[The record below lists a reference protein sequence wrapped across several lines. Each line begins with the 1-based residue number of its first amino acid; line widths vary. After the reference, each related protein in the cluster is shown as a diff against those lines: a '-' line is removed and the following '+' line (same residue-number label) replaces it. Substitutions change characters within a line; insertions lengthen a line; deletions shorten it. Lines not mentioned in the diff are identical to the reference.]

1 MSDDNELQLEHVA
14 KKSRATQASTD
25 SLTSDRVLTV
35 ATFYSGRQQQTAA
48 DRAQSVTIG
57 LKSFNNWLKTVLI
70 NLYCRPGD
78 FVLDLCSGKGGDLPK
93 WSRIKVGAVVFA
105 DVASESVRHSLER
118 YLQMRSSRK
127 ADFPAFFVDADC
139 SQADLFSRHPGM
151 HNFTKFGHFD
161 FVSCQFALHYAFE
174 TETRARALVQNA
186 ASRLRPGGH
195 FVCTVP
201 NAHLIVKRLR
211 STRGLSYGNDLYR
224 IRVEAPK
231 NVAGALPPFGAE
243 YFFTLVE
250 AVEDCPE
257 YLVHPAVLEA
267 LAAEYGLDLVLHQ
280 PFDEF
285 YRLHIDMAGNRDVM
299 QRMGADNVSDAEWEA
314 ICVYSVFA
322 FRKCG
327 TATRNEIAHIP
338 HGEANATLP
347 TVDDII
353 RVTSAA
359 AAATTNTD

>member
-1 MSDDNELQLEHVA
+1 MSDDDDNNNNNQFEHVS
-14 KKSRATQASTD
+14 KKARAVASD
-25 SLTSDRVLTV
+25 SLTSDRVLAV
-35 ATFYSGRQQQTAA
+35 ASHYSGRQQQSAA
-48 DRAQSVTIG
+48 ERAQSVTIG
-57 LKSFNNWLKTVLI
+57 LKSFNNWLKTVLL
-70 NLYCRPGD
+70 NLYCRRAD
-78 FVLDLCSGKGGDLPK
+78 FVLDLCSGKGGDLTK
-93 WSRIKVGAVVFA
+93 WSRLHVGAVVFA
-105 DVASESVRHSLER
+105 DVASESVRHSLDR
-118 YLQMRSSRK
+118 YQQMRASRK
-127 ADFPAFFVDADC
+127 CDFPAFFIDADC
-139 SQADLFSRHPGM
+139 SQAELFARHPDM
-151 HNFTKFGHFD
+151 HRFTQFGLFD

-174 TETRARALVQNA
+174 TEARARALVHNA

-211 STRGLSYGNDLYR
+211 STRGLSYGNELYR

-243 YFFTLVE
+243 YFFTLLD

-257 YLVHPAVLEA
+257 YLVHPAVLESI
-267 LAAEYGLDLVLHQ
+267 AADCGLELVLHQ

-285 YRLHIDMAGNRDVM
+285 YRLHIDSGANRDIL

-322 FRKCG
+322 FRKRG
-327 TATRNEIAHIP
+327 APQRDELARIPPSAANEP
-338 HGEANATLP
+338 LP

-353 RVTSAA
+353 RVTTASS
-359 AAATTNTD
+359 

>member
-1 MSDDNELQLEHVA
+1 MSAGGGDDDDHFEHVS
-14 KKSRATQASTD
+14 KKSRAAATD
-25 SLTSDRVLTV
+25 ALTSDRVLAV
-35 ATFYSGRQQQTAA
+35 ASHYSGRQQQSAA
-48 DRAQSVTIG
+48 ERAQSVTIG
-57 LKSFNNWLKTVLI
+57 LKSFNNWLKTVLL
-70 NLYCRPGD
+70 NLYCRRSD
-78 FVLDLCSGKGGDLPK
+78 FVLDLCSGKGGDLTK
-93 WSRIKVGAVVFA
+93 WTRLRVGAVVFA
-105 DVASESVRHSLER
+105 DVASESVKHSLER

-127 ADFPAFFVDADC
+127 CDFPAFFVDADC
-139 SQADLFSRHPGM
+139 SQANLFSLHPAM
-151 HNFTKFGHFD
+151 QRFTQFGHFD

-174 TETRARALVQNA
+174 TEARARALVRNA

-211 STRGLSYGNDLYR
+211 STRGLSYGNELYR

-231 NVAGALPPFGAE
+231 NVAGPLPAFGAE
-243 YFFTLVE
+243 YFFTLID

-257 YLVHPAVLEA
+257 YLVHPAVLESI
-267 LAAEYGLDLVLHQ
+267 AADYGLELVLHQ

-285 YRLHIDMAGNRDVM
+285 YRLHIDIGGNRDIM

-322 FRKCG
+322 FRKRG
-327 TATRNEIAHIP
+327 TPQRDEVAHVPPSAINEP
-338 HGEANATLP
+338 LP

-353 RVTSAA
+353 RVT
-359 AAATTNTD
+359 AAATTSS